1 MDILKTLDKE
11 TLQSFK
17 INVANERL
25 VSSNEAYIKVIVD
38 ENGEMKMEEGSILE
52 YLTESQTL
60 KSNTNVSINSSTNT
74 DRGWIRIFTSVFEMN
89 PTTGRAT
96 AGFTWLTTPSPRMR
110 AVVGIGLRSGVVT
123 SGTTSGFYNHTS
135 PNKSYNYKFKSI
147 DINETGVGTT
157 ANYRLTT
164 SDYLSEANDYTFIQ
178 TNFTKE
184 GNSEGAT
191 ATYGHQRFQISVT
204 PSFSIDR
211 NGVISFSGSISFLTY
226 YRQASGYASI
236 NW

>member
-74 DRGWIRIFTSVFEMN
+74 DRG
-89 PTTGRAT
+89 
-96 AGFTWLTTPSPRMR
+96 
-110 AVVGIGLRSGVVT
+110 
-123 SGTTSGFYNHTS
+123 
-135 PNKSYNYKFKSI
+135 
-147 DINETGVGTT
+147 
-157 ANYRLTT
+157 
-164 SDYLSEANDYTFIQ
+164 
-178 TNFTKE
+178 
-184 GNSEGAT
+184 
-191 ATYGHQRFQISVT
+191 
-204 PSFSIDR
+204 
-211 NGVISFSGSISFLTY
+211 
-226 YRQASGYASI
+226 
-236 NW
+236 